1 MITLSVFAFK
11 NVRHIRII
19 PRQQRNQ
26 IRSMTK
32 KDFQLLRCLFAQD
45 IVYIIFSLWLSIY
58 YVYSTATKDKIQTA
72 LEQAINNFLDSFFAF
87 LYDISYSTNFFI
99 FISISRAF
107 RQQLKRMIYQIFS
120 KHLVALPEEENRQ
133 ENIELNVVAI
143 TTTVS

>member
-11 NVRHIRII
+11 NVRHIRIV

-45 IVYIIFSLWLSIY
+45 IVYIIFSLWLIIY

-72 LEQAINNFLDSFFAF
+72 LEQAINNFLNTFFTF
-87 LYDISYSTNFFI
+87 LYNISYCTSFFI

-107 RQQLKRMIYQIFS
+107 RQQLKRMIYKIFG
-120 KHLVALPEEENRQ
+120 KDLVALREEENRQ
-133 ENIELNVVAI
+133 ENVELNVVVI
-143 TTTVS
+143 STVVS